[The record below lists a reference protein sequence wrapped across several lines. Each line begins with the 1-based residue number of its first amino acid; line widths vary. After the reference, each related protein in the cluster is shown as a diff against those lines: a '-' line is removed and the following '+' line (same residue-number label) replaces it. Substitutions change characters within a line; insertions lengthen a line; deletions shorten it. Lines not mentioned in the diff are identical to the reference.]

1 MGWSSTV
8 IVPPDGH
15 MGTYLAS
22 LNRLL
27 ERNDAFYWPT
37 HGPRIEDPKA
47 LVRAYI
53 DHRAE
58 RERQIAD
65 CLGRGIGEIPA
76 MVAEIYAEIPKHLH
90 PAAACSVLAH
100 LIHMVEGDRATCD
113 GDPHADGV
121 FRL

>member
-1 MGWSSTV
+1 
-8 IVPPDGH
+8 

-76 MVAEIYAEIPKHLH
+76 MVAEIYAEIPTHLH
-90 PAAACSVLAH
+90 PAAASPVIPH
-100 LIHMVEGDRATCD
+100 LIHMCEGDRATS
-113 GDPHADGV
+113 H
-121 FRL
+121 R